1 MKLSKDTLNIL
12 KNFSTINSGIMLKP
26 GKFIMTR
33 AVNGTTYAEATIADE
48 IDFEVAIYEL
58 NGFLGILSLLNEDAE
73 ISLAD
78 DGNIKIADARSTI
91 FWPAADPSTI
101 VFPSKPIP
109 FPVASVIVDFKSEDL
124 QQLMRVSRGLQIDTI
139 TITNKDGKIVLNGFN
154 KVEDSALVRTKY
166 SLTLGDYDGTN
177 NFNFVINMGNMKM
190 QPADYKLLLWAQGK
204 KTAAKFE
211 GEHASYVVAMEADST
226 HDF

>member
-1 MKLSKDTLNIL
+1 MKFTKETLAIL
-12 KNFSTINSGIMLKP
+12 KNFSTINSGVMLKP

-33 AVNGTTYAEATIADE
+33 AVNGTTYAEANISDE
-48 IDFEVAIYEL
+48 IDFEVAIYDL
-58 NGFLGILSLLNEDAE
+58 PSFLGILGLVSEDAE
-73 ISLAD
+73 ISMAD
-78 DGNIKIADARSTI
+78 DGNIKIADARSKI
-91 FWPAADPSTI
+91 FWPAADASTI

-109 FPVASVIVDFKSEDL
+109 FPTASVIVDFKGEDL

-139 TITNKDGKIVLNGFN
+139 AIANKEDKIVLSGYN
-154 KVEDSALVRTKY
+154 KVEDSALVRPKY

-177 NFNFVINMGNMKM
+177 NFNFVINMANMKM
-190 QPADYKLLLWAQGK
+190 QPASYKLLLWADGK

-211 GEHASYVVAMEADST
+211 GDAASYVVAMEADST

>member
-1 MKLSKDTLNIL
+1 MKLSKETLNVL

-33 AVNGTTYAEATIADE
+33 AVNGTTYAEATIADN

-58 NGFLGILSLLNEDAE
+58 NGFLGILGLVSDDAE
-73 ISLAD
+73 ISQAD
-78 DGNIKIADARSTI
+78 DGNIKITDSRSTI

-101 VFPSKPIP
+101 VFPAKPIP
-109 FPVASVIVDFKSEDL
+109 FPVASVIIDFKGEDL
-124 QQLMRVSRGLQIDTI
+124 TQLMRVSRGLQIDTI
-139 TITNKDGKIVLNGFN
+139 AITNDNGKIVLNGFN
-154 KVEDSALVRTKY
+154 KVADSGLVRVLY
-166 SLTLGDYDGTN
+166 SLTLGEYDGTN
-177 NFNFVINMGNMKM
+177 NFNFVINMANMKM
-190 QPADYKLLLWAQGK
+190 QPASYKLMLWADGK

-211 GEHASYVVAMEADST
+211 GDHASYVVAMEADST

>member
-12 KNFSTINSGIMLKP
+12 KNFSTINSGVMLKP

-33 AVNGTTYAEATIADE
+33 SVNGTTYAESNINDE
-48 IDFEVAIYEL
+48 IDFEVAIYDL
-58 NGFLGILSLLNEDAE
+58 PSFLGILGLVSEDAE
-73 ISLAD
+73 ISMAD
-78 DGNIKIADARSTI
+78 DGNIKIADGRSTI
-91 FWPAADPSTI
+91 LWPAADSSTI
-101 VFPSKPIP
+101 VFPNKPIP
-109 FPVASVIVDFKSEDL
+109 FPTASVIVDFKGEDL

-139 TITNKDGKIVLNGFN
+139 TFTNKDEKIILNGYN
-154 KVEDSALVRTKY
+154 KVEDSALVRPKY
-166 SLTLGDYDGTN
+166 SLTLGDYDGDHK
-177 NFNFVINMGNMKM
+177 FNFVINMANMKM
-190 QPADYKLLLWAQGK
+190 QPASYKLLLWADGK